1 MNNKLRAIF
10 LGGIFLILVGLGGTL
25 LRELVVRAE
34 VVLKAG
40 FGVNP
45 VQVVPGNATEF
56 TLGLENIGD
65 EELTNLLVSPVW
77 PDGLSYVAG
86 TARVIHEGQTY
97 SIDDGWAQDHVNIG
111 SLSPGVVKE
120 FVFGS
125 EVGSGIGPGSELVM
139 GLQIKSS
146 ELDWIDRIAT
156 VEVVGADETTE
167 FQGGDIFKGV
177 NNTWQDDP
185 WHDPVEAEMGNVI
198 QFYGKIVNNG
208 DHEARNTTIRAALPW
223 DPQQP
228 ASRLVSSFT
237 VDADNAEAVADTM
250 TVNLIDGTESW
261 LWPREGHTY
270 IRGITDLYDCA
281 DGCALPHDFFY
292 NPLVIGAVQPGESN
306 YVEITFKADV
316 YNISPTET
324 PTPTPTGT
332 LTPTPTPTPTETPT
346 PTPTGTLTPT
356 PTPAEKPE
364 ITPTGVPEETPE
376 TGGPGILLA
385 ILGVLGVLILVV
397 L

>member
-1 MNNKLRAIF
+1 MI
-10 LGGIFLILVGLGGTL
+10 V
-25 LRELVVRAE
+25 E
-34 VVLKAG
+34 
-40 FGVNP
+40 
-45 VQVVPGNATEF
+45 
-56 TLGLENIGD
+56 GD
-65 EELTNLLVSPVW
+65 
-77 PDGLSYVAG
+77 
-86 TARVIHEGQTY
+86 
-97 SIDDGWAQDHVNIG
+97 
-111 SLSPGVVKE
+111 
-120 FVFGS
+120 
-125 EVGSGIGPGSELVM
+125 
-139 GLQIKSS
+139 
-146 ELDWIDRIAT
+146 T
-156 VEVVGADETTE
+156 V

-228 ASRLVSSFT
+228 ASQLVSSFT

-250 TVNLIDGTESW
+250 TVNLVDGSESW

-270 IRGITDLYDCA
+270 IRGVTDLYNCA

-324 PTPTPTGT
+324 PTPTPT
-332 LTPTPTPTPTETPT
+332 PPTETPT

-356 PTPAEKPE
+356 PTLTSTPTPTPADKPE
-364 ITPTGVPEETPE
+364 VTPTGVPEEIPE
-376 TGGPGILLA
+376 TGGPGIWLA

>member
-1 MNNKLRAIF
+1 M
-10 LGGIFLILVGLGGTL
+10 
-25 LRELVVRAE
+25 E
-34 VVLKAG
+34 
-40 FGVNP
+40 
-45 VQVVPGNATEF
+45 
-56 TLGLENIGD
+56 LENIGD

-77 PDGLSYVAG
+77 PDGLSYILG
-86 TARVIHEGQTY
+86 TARVIYEGQTY
-97 SIDDGWAQDHVNIG
+97 PIDDAWAQDNVNIG
-111 SLSPGVVKE
+111 SLSPGVIKE

-125 EVGSGIGPGSELVM
+125 EVESGIEPGSELVM
-139 GLQIKSS
+139 GLQIKTS

-156 VEVVGADETTE
+156 VEVVGADETAE
-167 FQGGDIFKGV
+167 FQGGDIFMGV

-208 DHEARNTTIRAALPW
+208 DHEARNTTVRVALQW

-228 ASRLVSSFT
+228 AGQLVSSFT
-237 VDADNAEAVADTM
+237 VNADNAEAVADTM
-250 TVNLIDGTESW
+250 TVNLVDGRESW

-270 IRGITDLYDCA
+270 IRGVTDLYDCA

-292 NPLVIGAVQPGESN
+292 SPLVIGAVQPGEGN

-324 PTPTPTGT
+324 PTPTPPTET
-332 LTPTPTPTPTETPT
+332 PTPTPPTETPTPTPTPTPTGTPT

-356 PTPAEKPE
+356 PTLTLTPTPTLSEKPG

-376 TGGPGILLA
+376 TGGPGIWLA
-385 ILGVLGVLILVV
+385 ILGVLGVLILIV